1 MLVNVLPIA
10 CALTPD
16 RGETRLRSGEPSTT
30 TTSSGVERTETQQI
44 AHYVKGDDSMQRLQE
59 LVALESDCCSF
70 VDWTIDTNHTD
81 LWLVIN
87 GSAEQ
92 LAALDVEFGG
102 QD

>member
-1 MLVNVLPIA
+1 MLPIA

-16 RGETRLRSGEPSTT
+16 RGRDQVEKWRAFDNDYLL
-30 TTSSGVERTETQQI
+30 GVERTETQQT
-44 AHYVKGDDSMQRLQE
+44 AHYVTGDDSMQRLQE
-59 LVALESDCCSF
+59 LVAIESDCCSF